1 LTNREL
7 HIICFDIPYPADYG
21 GVIDVFYKIKAL
33 SELGIRIHLHCY
45 FHNRSFSNTLESL
58 CETVNYYPRNTS
70 ILKQISKTPFI
81 VNSRNS
87 RLLLHRLNEKTCQIL
102 FEGLHTTAVLLSD
115 NSLGMRSTIRTHNVE
130 HHYYKHLMLAESSY
144 LKKFYFYFESKK
156 LKPYQQILKKA
167 KKIIAIS
174 SGDFHYFRQRYNDK
188 VSYIPAFHP
197 YTEVTSDT
205 GIGKYLLY
213 HGNLSVVENEKAA
226 MFLIKKVMQGI
237 SATLIIAGKNPKQN
251 LRQEI
256 AKHSNIQLI
265 ENPDHAKMQQL
276 IKDAQIH
283 LLPTFQPTGV
293 KLKLVASLYEGRHI
307 IANEQMTKGFPENK
321 LIYKANK
328 PEEFRNQIQKLIN
341 LPFTEKNI
349 DARNAFLNEHFN
361 NQKNALQLTK
371 EIYNYRGDAAA
382 QAWTSPPNSD
392 NLP

>member
-1 LTNREL
+1 MTNREL
-7 HIICFDIPYPADYG
+7 HIISFDIPYPADYG

-45 FHNRSFSNTLESL
+45 FHHRSFSNTLESL

-70 ILKQISKTPFI
+70 LLKQISKTPFI

-87 RLLLHRLNEKTCQIL
+87 RLLLQRLNEKTCQIL
-102 FEGLHTTAVLLSD
+102 FEGLHTTAVLLAD
-115 NSLGMRSTIRTHNVE
+115 NSIGMRSTIRTHNVE

-144 LKKFYFYFESKK
+144 LKRFYFYFESKK

-174 SGDFHYFRQRYNDK
+174 SGDYHYFRQRYNDK

-197 YTEVTSDT
+197 YTEVTSDK

-226 MFLIKKVMQGI
+226 MFLIKKVMPGL
-237 SATLIIAGKNPKQN
+237 SATLIIAGKNPKPK

-256 AKHSNIQLI
+256 AKHRNIQLI
-265 ENPDHAKMQQL
+265 ENPDQVRMQQL
-276 IKDAQIH
+276 IKEAHIH

-321 LIYKANK
+321 LIFKANK
-328 PEEFRNQIQKLIN
+328 PEEFRNKIHKLLN
-341 LPFTEKNI
+341 VPFTENDI
-349 DARNAFLNEHFN
+349 SARTIFLNEHFN
-361 NQKNALQLTK
+361 NQKNALALTK
-371 EIYNYRGDAAA
+371 EIYNYRGEAAA